1 MAMHIVAWNF
11 KDEVPEEKKA
21 ELKRAMKENLEGLA
35 GKVPG
40 LRKAMF
46 IDEPASGS
54 NREMALIT
62 QHDRL
67 DDIEVYAKDPQ
78 HNAVADKY
86 VRPYTKDRVSLNFSI
101 FGTFLN

>member
-1 MAMHIVAWNF
+1 MAMHFVAWNF

-21 ELKRAMKENLEGLA
+21 ELKKAMKENLEGLA

-40 LRKAMF
+40 LRKAKF
-46 IDEPASGS
+46 IDQPLAGS

-62 QHDRL
+62 QHDRA
-67 DDIEVYAKDPQ
+67 DDIEAYAKDPQ

-86 VRPYTKDRVSLNFSI
+86 VRPYTKDRVSFNCSMFSI
-101 FGTFLN
+101 F